1 MDASPE
7 DVSRRIA
14 DVFLAARALGR
25 LTWPLYSLLDH
36 TVFDR
41 ALKEHYGET
50 EIEDLWRSYFTV
62 STCIATN
69 TLCLIKSGPVWKA
82 VRATSSI
89 PGLLPP
95 VYCDDGRMLVD
106 GSLLEN
112 VPVKSMQTIKSGPN
126 VVVSF
131 EPDVIRQNIVD
142 YASLPSRGQ
151 FLWRM
156 LNPLGRVRL
165 PKAPNIA
172 TVLLRSMMVRRER
185 LADTLKS
192 GDLLLSPPLPGDLG
206 VMDWHRHLELSDL
219 AYDYTARLIDRLRLS
234 EHELFR

>member
-1 MDASPE
+1 
-7 DVSRRIA
+7 
-14 DVFLAARALGR
+14 
-25 LTWPLYSLLDH
+25 
-36 TVFDR
+36 
-41 ALKEHYGET
+41 
-50 EIEDLWRSYFTV
+50 
-62 STCIATN
+62 
-69 TLCLIKSGPVWKA
+69 
-82 VRATSSI
+82 
-89 PGLLPP
+89 
-95 VYCDDGRMLVD
+95 MLVD